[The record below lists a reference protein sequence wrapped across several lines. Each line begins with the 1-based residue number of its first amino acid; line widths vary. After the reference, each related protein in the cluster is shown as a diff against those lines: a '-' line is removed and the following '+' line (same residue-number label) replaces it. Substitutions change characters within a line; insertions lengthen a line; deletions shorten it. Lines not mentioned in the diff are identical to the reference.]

1 MTGYTGDVRWGM
13 IGTGSIA
20 TGRGGKALSMAPN
33 SRLAHVMG
41 RSLEKA
47 RACAEAHGV
56 ERSTTNPEELF
67 ADPEVDAVYVA
78 TPPNAHAE
86 YTVRSAEAGKH
97 VLCEKP
103 MALAEDECCRM
114 IDACDR
120 NGVQLMI
127 AYYRR
132 FYPVVQRMHEL
143 LSSPG
148 FGEPV
153 YARVLTSSMYHGR
166 PTWKTDPSVGGG
178 GYLPDNGSHRL
189 DLLAYL
195 LGDVSEVSAF
205 VGTNY
210 HAIEGD
216 DSTAMLLRFANCA
229 YATVQFSWNTAER
242 TDELEIGGTQGR
254 AGCRNLEAGD
264 LEVTIGGET
273 QSLQLPNDPV
283 SHVPVVAHFVECIRE
298 GKPNMLPGE
307 EGVKATRM
315 ILAAQQSAR
324 LGRAMPLG

>member
-1 MTGYTGDVRWGM
+1 MNTDTRRSGSVRWGM

-20 TGRGGKALSMAPN
+20 TGRGGKALSMAPD
-33 SRLAHVMG
+33 SRLVNVMG
-41 RSLEKA
+41 RSREKA

-56 ERSTTNPEELF
+56 ERCTAHVDELL

-78 TPPNAHAE
+78 TPPDVHAE
-86 YTVRSAEAGKH
+86 YTVRAADAGRH

-103 MALAEDECCRM
+103 MALTEDECERM
-114 IDACDR
+114 IDACAR

-132 FYPVVQRMHEL
+132 FYPVVQRMREL
-143 LSSPG
+143 LSSPE

-166 PTWKTDPSVGGG
+166 PTWKTDPAIGGG

-195 LGDVSEVSAF
+195 LGDVAEVSAF
-205 VGTNY
+205 IGTNY

-216 DSTAMLLRFANCA
+216 DSAAMLLRFANRA
-229 YATVQFSWNTAER
+229 YGTVQFSWNTTER
-242 TDELEIGGTQGR
+242 TDE
-254 AGCRNLEAGD
+254 
-264 LEVTIGGET
+264 
-273 QSLQLPNDPV
+273 
-283 SHVPVVAHFVECIRE
+283 
-298 GKPNMLPGE
+298 
-307 EGVKATRM
+307 
-315 ILAAQQSAR
+315 
-324 LGRAMPLG
+324 